1 MPRFRTI
8 PSRLLPLLALL
19 AFAGC
24 SGGGNGGSQEGD
36 PATRPVGIK
45 VGVVTGTVSQ
55 GEDEFRA
62 AQALIRKYPG
72 QIRHVT
78 YPDNF
83 MSEQET
89 VIAQIVGLAA
99 DPDVKVIVVGQAIP
113 GSCAAVRKIR
123 ETRKD
128 VLFGFVEAHE
138 DPRLVNETADLAVQS
153 DQIRRGQTVIDLAH
167 KLGARTFVHYTFPR
181 HMSMELLAERRSV
194 MEQECAKLG
203 MKFVNQMA
211 PDPMGEGGL
220 PATQQFV
227 LEDVPR
233 RVTEYGAETAF
244 FSTNC
249 GMQDPLIQSVL
260 NTKAYFPEQC
270 CPSPTHGYVTAL
282 GISVPEDKAG
292 DMEFINAQN
301 RASIASH
308 GLSGHFAT
316 WPVPLTMLSIQV
328 LADLLMDTQT
338 GEADFKDPA
347 TVQRY
352 FEEAAKVPVQVARYD
367 ENAGN
372 SYLLLLDSIVY

>member
-1 MPRFRTI
+1 
-8 PSRLLPLLALL
+8 
-19 AFAGC
+19 
-24 SGGGNGGSQEGD
+24 
-36 PATRPVGIK
+36 
-45 VGVVTGTVSQ
+45 VSQ

-62 AQALIRKYPG
+62 AQALIRAYPG
-72 QIRHVT
+72 QIRHAT

-123 ETRKD
+123 ETRD
-128 VLFGFVEAHE
+128 DILFGFVEAHE

-153 DQIRRGQTVIDLAH
+153 DQVRRGQTIIDLAN
-167 KLGARTFVHYTFPR
+167 KLGAKTFVHYTFPR
-181 HMSMELLAERRSV
+181 HMSMELLAQRRTEMER
-194 MEQECAKLG
+194 ECAKLG

-233 RVTEYGAETAF
+233 RVTEYGGQTAF

-282 GISVPEDKAG
+282 GISVPEERAG
-292 DMEFINAQN
+292 DMEYINAQN
-301 RASIASH
+301 RAAIASH

-328 LADLLMDTQT
+328 LADLLMDSQA
-338 GEADFKDPA
+338 GQADYRDTA

-352 FEEAAKVPVQVARYD
+352 FEEAAKVPVQVERYD
-367 ENAGN
+367 PSAGN